1 MAEKVLFAWSG
12 GKDSALALYELQQM
26 QQYDISALLTTVTK
40 GYDRISMHGVSR
52 ILLEQQADSLGVPL
66 EKIFISRNS
75 SHEEYETSMR
85 EVLTKYGEAGVSSVV
100 FGDIFLETVKEY
112 REDNLKKVGMKGI
125 FPLWGKDTAKLA
137 QEFIDLGFKAI
148 VTCVDSRM
156 LDKKFVGST
165 YDKRFLRELH
175 PDTDPCGENGEFH
188 SFVYD
193 GPLFR
198 ERISCARGD
207 IVLRDDRF
215 YYCDLVPVQGD
226 FIAPS
231 DNTSHIACFA
241 HPHSARGEAL

>member
-1 MAEKVLFAWSG
+1 MPEKVLFAWSG
-12 GKDSALALYELQQM
+12 GKDSALALYELRKTQR
-26 QQYDISALLTTVTK
+26 YDISALLTTVTK
-40 GYDRISMHGVSR
+40 DYGRISMHGVSQ
-52 ILLEQQADSLGVPL
+52 ILLEQQADSLGFPL

-75 SHEEYETSMR
+75 SHEEYEASMR
-85 EVLTKYGEAGVSSVV
+85 EVLTKYEEIGVSSVV
-100 FGDIFLETVKEY
+100 FGDIFLENVKEY

-137 QEFIDLGFKAI
+137 RTFIDVGFKAI
-148 VTCVDSRM
+148 VTCVDSHM
-156 LDKKFVGST
+156 LDKKFAGRA

-215 YYCDLVPVQGD
+215 YYCDLVPVQED
-226 FIAPS
+226 FIALS

-241 HPHSARGEAL
+241 YPNSTRGETL